1 MILILFFYFLIKFML
16 ILIISIAY
24 LKKIITNIKFYRKK

>member
-1 MILILFFYFLIKFML
+1 MILILIFNFLIKFML

-24 LKKIITNIKFYRKK
+24 LKKIITYIIFYRKK